1 MSDVRDALSTVLID
15 TSNDEEG
22 IRQLGVT
29 INQGEL
35 RAQPMLG
42 IGDQGKSAGA
52 NLSSGLG
59 SPLNG
64 IGVPWTTIPGSGRVT
79 ALEVLGISRR

>member
-1 MSDVRDALSTVLID
+1 MSDVRDAPSTVLID

-29 INQGEL
+29 IDQGEL

-52 NLSSGLG
+52 N
-59 SPLNG
+59 
-64 IGVPWTTIPGSGRVT
+64 
-79 ALEVLGISRR
+79 

>member
-1 MSDVRDALSTVLID
+1 MSDVRDAPSTVLID

-22 IRQLGVT
+22 IRQFGVT

-52 NLSSGLG
+52 N
-59 SPLNG
+59 
-64 IGVPWTTIPGSGRVT
+64 
-79 ALEVLGISRR
+79 